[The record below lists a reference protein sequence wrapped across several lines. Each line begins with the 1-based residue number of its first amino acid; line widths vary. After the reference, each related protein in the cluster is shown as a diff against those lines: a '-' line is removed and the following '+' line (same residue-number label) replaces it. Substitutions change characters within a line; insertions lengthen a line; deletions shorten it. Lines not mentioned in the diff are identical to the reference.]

1 MKKLNRKFFPVY
13 DTFPD
18 RLDYVFPLAESCAA
32 TEPLIPINELWV
44 FWRVQVETPNQ
55 DGLQDQRRISIHSL
69 RACPDRYQSSWQ

>member
-1 MKKLNRKFFPVY
+1 MKKLNRKFLPVY

-55 DGLQDQRRISIHSL
+55 DLSDYKIKGGFCIQQ
-69 RACPDRYQSSWQ
+69 